1 MERRAWRGEKFRSFR
16 GCFTGRR
23 AGNSGNGGC
32 AFLNINRAAR
42 LHFSRFPL
50 GRSAK
55 ETRLGVSR
63 DGGDPLLRAGI
74 SSLHAPFLRSA
85 VAAVS
90 FGHVFRQIPFLFF
103 LFFRKSMLVSSTRRC
118 IPVLK
123 LGKVQRANLSIFPT
137 FLRLE

>member
-1 MERRAWRGEKFRSFR
+1 MGRVWRGEKFRSFR
-16 GCFTGRR
+16 GCFTGSR

-63 DGGDPLLRAGI
+63 DGGPPFTRGDFVPPRAIPSIRRCGSFFWTCV
-74 SSLHAPFLRSA
+74 SSNSL
-85 VAAVS
+85 S
-90 FGHVFRQIPFLFF
+90 FFF
-103 LFFRKSMLVSSTRRC
+103 LFLKSMLVSSTRTS

-123 LGKVQRANLSIFPT
+123 LGKVQRANLST